1 MLKQCESVTL
11 TCAPS
16 MPQFAETPLWAC
28 EACDD
33 EDVPTS
39 SASERKVSG
48 EDAFNISWW
57 GCFRTQCSDVHAMNG
72 KWRPVRC
79 AHSPRAHTHR
89 QVRSHC
95 PQMCLGC
102 DDREV
107 IMTEEDAR
115 VKGLLPKGHKGP
127 LKTIKK
133 VFHAWELT
141 CGRKKGH
148 GKWKGEI
155 TRNMIRLYAGAVTKN
170 GDIEEK
176 KSHTKQHLYELLGK
190 PACPPEWKPKSKTVR
205 GTKSTRRA

>member
-72 KWRPVRC
+72 KWRP
-79 AHSPRAHTHR
+79 
-89 QVRSHC
+89 
-95 PQMCLGC
+95 MCLGC

-155 TRNMIRLYAGAVTKN
+155 TRNMIRLYAGAVTN
-170 GDIEEK
+170 TGEIEEK
-176 KSHTKQHLYELLGK
+176 KSHSKQHLYELLGE
-190 PACPPEWKPKSKTVR
+190 PACPSTWKPKGKKTA